1 MDFVNQGTDLGID
14 ATGSRSKDGLDRAR
28 LAVQVMQRFMPYL
41 ADVQSHEFEGSIY
54 VPHVVDTSRISL
66 DTTLTK
72 EYAA

>member
-1 MDFVNQGTDLGID
+1 
-14 ATGSRSKDGLDRAR
+14 
-28 LAVQVMQRFMPYL
+28 MQRFMPYL

-66 DTTLTK
+66 DTALTK